1 MDTIEKAPLTAFAA
15 AELLPYDL
23 DLTTPL
29 KDLPLSSDFMFA
41 EVMRIEKICTLFLES
56 LLDKKI
62 ARIEYITKQ
71 ADLKDDP
78 VSHGIRLD
86 VYLNDENQTRYDIE
100 MQNVRKQN
108 LERRARYYQ
117 SGIDRRFL
125 QPGADY
131 DDLPESYVIFVCNF
145 DYFRRG
151 LACYKRIS
159 SMEGCPGLVYEDGS
173 HVFFLN
179 SGYGEANVSPEIR
192 EFLDYLRTNDDT
204 MSPRSELL
212 RAVQEAVKIARN
224 DPRLEVPY
232 MTYQQKM
239 KDLWKESYERGL
251 STGFD
256 RGVESGIEKGHK
268 IGREEGLK
276 EGHKEG
282 RKEGI
287 ELGITQEAERGIEGL
302 VAEYRFLGQDQ
313 SKAAQALVRRY
324 GLILPVAEDKVRK
337 YWKK

>member
-1 MDTIEKAPLTAFAA
+1 MDTIEKAPLTAAD
-15 AELLPYDL
+15 LLPCDL

-41 EVMRIEKICTLFLES
+41 EVMRSERICTLFLES
-56 LLDKKI
+56 LLNKKI

-100 MQNVRKQN
+100 MQNVRKQS

-125 QPGADY
+125 QEGADY
-131 DDLPESYVIFVCNF
+131 DELPESYIIFVCNF

-159 SMEGCPGLVYEDGS
+159 SMEDCPGLVYEDGS
-173 HVFFLN
+173 HVCFLN
-179 SGYGEANVSPEIR
+179 SGYREANVNPAIS

-204 MSPRSELL
+204 MSPRSTLVRE
-212 RAVQEAVKIARN
+212 VQEALKTARN

-239 KDLWKESYERGL
+239 RDIAIDYTERGRRA
-251 STGFD
+251 GFEE
-256 RGVESGIEKGHK
+256 GIVKGIVKGIEKG
-268 IGREEGLK
+268 
-276 EGHKEG
+276 
-282 RKEGI
+282 I
-287 ELGITQEAERGIEGL
+287 EKG
-302 VAEYRFLGQDQ
+302 
-313 SKAAQALVRRY
+313 
-324 GLILPVAEDKVRK
+324 
-337 YWKK
+337 